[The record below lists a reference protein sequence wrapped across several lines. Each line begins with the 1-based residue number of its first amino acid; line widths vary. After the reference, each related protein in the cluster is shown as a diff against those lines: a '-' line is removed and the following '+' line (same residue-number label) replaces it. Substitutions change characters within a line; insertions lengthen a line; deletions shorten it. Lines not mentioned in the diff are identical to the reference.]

1 LVFRLLSSHGVKK
14 RFSDAT
20 EEELIAAAQ
29 AGDRAATE
37 ILLRRYG
44 PNILRI
50 CRRLCVSPED
60 LEEVYQDTLMDQ
72 VRYLPRFR
80 GESGLLT
87 WAYTI
92 ARTQWN
98 RRVRRKG
105 TAWTRQFVDTEI
117 SSVADRLVDPGHDPD
132 EVCASGQ
139 LRDALETAME
149 GLSEVDR
156 RILLLRD
163 LEGFSAPEV
172 ADLTGLTVPAVK
184 TRLHRARTAVRGALG
199 ERLPALRGHASG
211 DALMPSA

>member
-1 LVFRLLSSHGVKK
+1 MSKHYAAI
-14 RFSDAT
+14 SDD
-20 EEELIAAAQ
+20 ELIAAAQ
-29 AGDRAATE
+29 AGDRLATDA
-37 ILLRRYG
+37 LLRRYG
-44 PNILRI
+44 PRILRI

-60 LEEVYQDTLMDQ
+60 LEEVYQDTLMDL

-98 RRVRRKG
+98 RRVRRKR

-117 SSVADRLVDPGHDPD
+117 TSVADRLIDPARIPD
-132 EVCASGQ
+132 EVCAGTQ
-139 LRDALETAME
+139 LRDELQSAMDTL
-149 GLSEVDR
+149 GAVDR

-172 ADLTGLTVPAVK
+172 AELTGLSVPAVK
-184 TRLHRARTAVRGALG
+184 TRLHRARTAVRSALG
-199 ERLPALRGHASG
+199 VRLPALRGDESCDGAP
-211 DALMPSA
+211 AAA